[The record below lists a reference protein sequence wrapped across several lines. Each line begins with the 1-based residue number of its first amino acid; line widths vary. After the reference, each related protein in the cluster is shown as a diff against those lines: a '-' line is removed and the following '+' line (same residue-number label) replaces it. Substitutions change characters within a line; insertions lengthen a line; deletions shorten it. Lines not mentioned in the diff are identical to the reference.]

1 MNKKHC
7 SVFDLIAPIYGMF
20 YNYQIRHYIEVLNG
34 PLSTMNLS
42 QYKNVIDVGCGTGA
56 LCFVLSQMGLQVTGV
71 DPAQKMLQ
79 VAAKKQENKGIAFVQ
94 ASALERMPFENKSF
108 DFSIASFVAHGLK
121 ENDRKAM
128 YTEMSRISK
137 HLVIL
142 IDYNENRSPFVNVIE
157 SLEGGDYFHF
167 IKNAQREMKEVFGE
181 VHIVNFRSRGA
192 CYICKPND

>member
-1 MNKKHC
+1 MIKKRF
-7 SVFDLIAPIYGMF
+7 SVFDIIAPIYGIF
-20 YNYQIRHYIEVLNG
+20 YNYQVRHYQEVLLG
-34 PLSTMNLS
+34 PLSELNFS

-56 LCFVLSQMGLQVTGV
+56 LCFVLSQKELQVTGV

-79 VAAKKQENKGIAFVQ
+79 VAAKKKENKGIEFIQ
-94 ASALERMPFENKSF
+94 ASALERMPFEDKSF
-108 DFSIASFVAHGLK
+108 DLSIASYVAHGLK
-121 ENDRKAM
+121 ENDRKIM
-128 YTEMSRISK
+128 YTEMGRISK

-167 IKNAQREMKEVFGE
+167 IENAESEMKEVFKE
-181 VHIVNFRSRGA
+181 VRIINFGLRGA